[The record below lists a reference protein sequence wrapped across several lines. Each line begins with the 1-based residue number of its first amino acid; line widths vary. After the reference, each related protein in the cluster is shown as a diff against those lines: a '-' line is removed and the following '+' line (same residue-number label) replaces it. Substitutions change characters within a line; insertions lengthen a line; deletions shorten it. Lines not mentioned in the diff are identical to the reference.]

1 MRKQRR
7 YKTMRNKN
15 TKLARLV
22 VSFIFTVLFVVSI
35 RSFIDIKTLYNG
47 QEAQAFDLNNIN
59 SSSENKINEISN
71 NLNRD
76 LGTSYKKEST
86 NGSFTQKNKFE
97 VEDVAYLE
105 SYLSKEIKGE
115 KCDRSYG
122 KKVVYLTFD
131 DGPSVTV
138 TPKIL
143 DILKQEN
150 VHATFFL
157 VGKAID
163 DNNNAKNLVKREV
176 AEGHA
181 IANHTYSHNY
191 DYLYP
196 GKKVNLD
203 NFMSEIEKTNQS
215 LRKILGD
222 DFSTRVI
229 RLPGGRMTWNIKD
242 SDGVGKLDK
251 FLHDKDYHEI
261 DWNSL
266 SKDAEGQHKNAE
278 QLKQEVIKSVDGKE
292 KAVILMHDTYGKEE
306 TAKALSGIIK
316 YLKDQEYEFKIIR

>member
-1 MRKQRR
+1 MRKQRLYR
-7 YKTMRNKN
+7 IMRNKN
-15 TKLARLV
+15 TKRAKIV
-22 VSFIFTVLFVVSI
+22 FSFIFTVLFAVSI
-35 RSFIDIKTLYNG
+35 RSLIDIKALDNG
-47 QEAQAFDLNNIN
+47 QEVQVFDLNNIN
-59 SSSENKINEISN
+59 SSSENKIDEISN
-71 NLNRD
+71 EPNRNLGD
-76 LGTSYKKEST
+76 SHKKEST
-86 NGSFTQKNKFE
+86 NSSFTQRNKLEF
-97 VEDVAYLE
+97 EDVAYLE

-163 DNNNAKNLVKREV
+163 DNNNAKSLVKRE
-176 AEGHA
+176 ANEGHA

-191 DYLYP
+191 NYLYP
-196 GKKVNLD
+196 DKKVNLS

-215 LRKILGD
+215 LRRILGD

-242 SDGVGKLDK
+242 FDGISKLDK
-251 FLHDKDYHEI
+251 ALHDKDYHAI

-266 SKDAEGQHKNAE
+266 SKDAEGQLKNAE
-278 QLKQEVIKSVDGKE
+278 QLKQEVIKSVAGKE

-306 TAKALSGIIK
+306 TAKALPGIIK
-316 YLKDQEYEFKIIR
+316 YLKEQGYKFEIIR